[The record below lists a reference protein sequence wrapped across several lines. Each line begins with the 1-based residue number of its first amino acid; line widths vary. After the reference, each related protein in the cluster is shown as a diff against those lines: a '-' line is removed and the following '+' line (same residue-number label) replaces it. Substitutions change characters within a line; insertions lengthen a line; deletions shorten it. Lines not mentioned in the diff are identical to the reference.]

1 MHGGAKWTLISGGA
15 LMALGIL
22 LMVIGG
28 ASAPDEI
35 YVDPTEDVVYSGTD
49 GSISVTPWNHLNV
62 FAQVDSCDEF
72 TMSVDVNGEPYP
84 YFYDFC
90 DFSGYGYG
98 GGGGGYYRADGWLHV
113 ADIVPLDDETFQD
126 GTMALDITSN
136 VEVSVIKD
144 PAGTSI
150 AAAGFGFF
158 GCCLG
163 ILVLIVG
170 LVLWAV
176 LDDPAPTLTYAQQSH
191 GHPGMQT
198 VGAVPGTYGAPGVV
212 QAPVQAMPGAAG
224 ILPAQPV
231 QPGMVAVVP
240 GAVMGAYGTPVV
252 PQGTTVVQA
261 PTQHAQP
268 MAMNMSAQATPAPV
282 QPTPQPAAAPAPVET
297 TPVAPPSTQSQ
308 PAPQALEGEGT
319 FWQKPA
325 AEESTGS
332 VGDEFMS

>member
-28 ASAPDEI
+28 ASAPDEMN
-35 YVDPTEDVVYSGTD
+35 VDPTEDVVYSGTD
-49 GSISVTPWNHLNV
+49 GSISVTPWNYLSV
-62 FAQVDSCDEF
+62 FAQVDSCDEI

-90 DFSGYGYG
+90 DSSGYDYG
-98 GGGGGYYRADGWLHV
+98 GAYYRADGWLHV
-113 ADIVPLDDETFQD
+113 ADIAPLDDDTFQD

-144 PAGTSI
+144 PTGTSI

-176 LDDPAPTLTYAQQSH
+176 LDDPAPNMTYAPQGYGQ
-191 GHPGMQT
+191 PGMQT
-198 VGAVPGTYGAPGVV
+198 VGAVPGTYGAPGMV
-212 QAPVQAMPGAAG
+212 QAPVQTMPNAAG
-224 ILPAQPV
+224 ILPAQAV
-231 QPGMVAVVP
+231 HPGMGAVVP
-240 GAVMGAYGTPVV
+240 GAVVGAYAVPVV

-261 PTQHAQP
+261 PTQQPQP
-268 MAMNMSAQATPAPV
+268 MAMNMSAAAAAPV
-282 QPTPQPAAAPAPVET
+282 QPSPQPMPNPAPAVPV
-297 TPVAPPSTQSQ
+297 PVAPPKVGSQ
-308 PAPQALEGEGT
+308 PAAEALEGQGT
-319 FWQKPA
+319 FWNKNDS
-325 AEESTGS
+325 EEGDAN
-332 VGDEFMS
+332 VGAEFMS

>member
-1 MHGGAKWTLISGGA
+1 MHGGAKWTLISGAG
-15 LMALGIL
+15 LMVLGIL

-28 ASAPDEI
+28 ASAPDEMN
-35 YVDPTEDVVYSGTD
+35 VDPTEDVVYSGTD
-49 GSISVTPWNHLNV
+49 GSISVTPWNYLSV
-62 FAQVDSCDEF
+62 FAQVDSCDEI

-90 DFSGYGYG
+90 DSSGYGYG
-98 GGGGGYYRADGWLHV
+98 GAYYRADGWLHV
-113 ADIVPLDDETFQD
+113 ADIAPLDDETFQD

-144 PAGTSI
+144 PTGTSI

-176 LDDPAPTLTYAQQSH
+176 LDDPAPTMTYAPQGY

-198 VGAVPGTYGAPGVV
+198 VGAVPGTYGAPGMV
-212 QAPVQAMPGAAG
+212 QAPVQAMPDAAG

-261 PTQHAQP
+261 PTQQAQP
-268 MAMNMSAQATPAPV
+268 MAMNMSAQAAPTPV
-282 QPTPQPAAAPAPVET
+282 QPTPQPMASPTPADPV
-297 TPVAPPSTQSQ
+297 PVAPPTTESQ

-319 FWQKPA
+319 FWNKPA
-325 AEESTGS
+325 AEEGAGS

>member
-28 ASAPDEI
+28 ASAPDEMNI
-35 YVDPTEDVVYSGTD
+35 DPTEDVVYSGTD
-49 GSISVTPWNHLNV
+49 GSISVTPWNYLSV
-62 FAQVDSCDEF
+62 FAQVDSCDEI
-72 TMSVDVNGEPYP
+72 TMSVDVDGEPYP

-90 DFSGYGYG
+90 DSSGYDYG
-98 GGGGGYYRADGWLHV
+98 GAYYRADGWLHV
-113 ADIVPLDDETFQD
+113 ADIAPLDDDTFQD

-144 PAGTSI
+144 PTGTSI

-163 ILVLIVG
+163 IIVLIVG

-176 LDDPAPTLTYAQQSH
+176 LDDPAPTMTYAQQ
-191 GHPGMQT
+191 GYVQPGMQT
-198 VGAVPGTYGAPGVV
+198 VGTVPGTYGAPGMV
-212 QAPVQAMPGAAG
+212 QAPVQAVPNAAG

-231 QPGMVAVVP
+231 QPGMGAIVP
-240 GAVMGAYGTPVV
+240 GAVVGAYAVPVV

-261 PTQHAQP
+261 PVQQP
-268 MAMNMSAQATPAPV
+268 QPTAMNMSTQPAAAPV
-282 QPTPQPAAAPAPVET
+282 QPTAQPVAAPAPVET
-297 TPVAPPSTQSQ
+297 TPAAPPSTQSQ

-325 AEESTGS
+325 AEEGTGS

>member
-28 ASAPDEI
+28 ASAPDEMNI
-35 YVDPTEDVVYSGTD
+35 DPTEDVVYSGTD
-49 GSISVTPWNHLNV
+49 GSISVTPWNYLSV
-62 FAQVDSCDEF
+62 FAQVDSCDEI
-72 TMSVDVNGEPYP
+72 TISVDVNGEPYP

-90 DFSGYGYG
+90 DSSGYDYG
-98 GGGGGYYRADGWLHV
+98 GAYYRADGWLHV
-113 ADIVPLDDETFQD
+113 ADIAPLDDDTFQE

-144 PAGTSI
+144 PTGTSI

-176 LDDPAPTLTYAQQSH
+176 LDDPAPTMTYTPQGY

-198 VGAVPGTYGAPGVV
+198 VGAVPGTYGAPGMV
-212 QAPVQAMPGAAG
+212 QAPVQAMPDAAG

-231 QPGMVAVVP
+231 HPGMGAVVP
-240 GAVMGAYGTPVV
+240 GAVVGAYAVPVV

-261 PTQHAQP
+261 PIQQPQPQP
-268 MAMNMSAQATPAPV
+268 MAMNMSAQAAPAPV
-282 QPTPQPAAAPAPVET
+282 QPAPQPMASPAPADPV
-297 TPVAPPSTQSQ
+297 PVAPPTTESQ

-319 FWQKPA
+319 FWNKNDNEEA
-325 AEESTGS
+325 AKN